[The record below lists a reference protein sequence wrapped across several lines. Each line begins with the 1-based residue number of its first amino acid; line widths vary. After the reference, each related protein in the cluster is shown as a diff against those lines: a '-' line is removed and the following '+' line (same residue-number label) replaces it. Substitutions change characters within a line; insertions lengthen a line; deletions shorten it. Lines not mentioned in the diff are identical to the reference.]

1 MILNKSL
8 TNPILV
14 EDKYGSKRWYNERH
28 QLHRENDLPA
38 VERSDGSKSWW
49 INGKLHRENGL
60 PAREYDGHKVW
71 YLDGVCCRF
80 DEWIDYFT

>member
-1 MILNKSL
+1 MK
-8 TNPILV
+8 TKV
-14 EDKYGSKRWYNERH
+14 WYNEAG
-28 QLHRENDLPA
+28 E
-38 VERSDGSKSWW
+38 
-49 INGKLHRENGL
+49 LHRENGL